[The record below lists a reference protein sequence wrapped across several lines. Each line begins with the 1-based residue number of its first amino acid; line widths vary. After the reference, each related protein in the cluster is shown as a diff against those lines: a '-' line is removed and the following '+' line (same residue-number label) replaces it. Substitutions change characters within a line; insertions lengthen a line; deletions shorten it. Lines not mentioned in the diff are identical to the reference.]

1 MSEDPI
7 PTQNPLARL
16 SPWAS
21 LRYRDYSLLFL
32 LSLCATT
39 AQQMRQTQNFYQ
51 VYEISGSAFQ
61 LESRSSSCTP
71 SAQGRR

>member
-1 MSEDPI
+1 MSEDP
-7 PTQNPLARL
+7 TQTQPAAARL

-21 LRYRDYSLLFL
+21 LLYRDYSLLFL

-61 LESRSSSCTP
+61 LGLTGV
-71 SAQGRR
+71 AQGVPIFVF